1 MRVKVCKDTTL
12 WIRAGTSAQAA
23 RRGGFFLHLLMFWG
37 EPVSARFPPEW
48 RERQKMSQTRMTNL
62 SPAKRKRLLK
72 NYGPCPAGYTHQ
84 DLERF
89 LDLLYGL
96 YSYLYTPEELRQ
108 IIVSDPFDQ
117 AEPPRRLKL
126 VDFAA
131 WLEAILA

>member
-1 MRVKVCKDTTL
+1 
-12 WIRAGTSAQAA
+12 
-23 RRGGFFLHLLMFWG
+23 
-37 EPVSARFPPEW
+37 
-48 RERQKMSQTRMTNL
+48 MSQTRMTNL

-72 NYGPCPAGYTHQ
+72 TYGPCPAGYTHQ

-96 YSYLYTPEELRQ
+96 YSYLYTSEELRQ

-117 AEPPRRLKL
+117 AEPPRSLKL

-131 WLEAILA
+131 WLEAALA

>member
-1 MRVKVCKDTTL
+1 MNTP
-12 WIRAGTSAQAA
+12 GS
-23 RRGGFFLHLLMFWG
+23 
-37 EPVSARFPPEW
+37 
-48 RERQKMSQTRMTNL
+48 L

-72 NYGPCPAGYTHQ
+72 TYGLCPAGYTHD

-108 IIVSDPFDQ
+108 IVVCDPFDQ

-126 VDFAA
+126 VELAA